1 MNFLLEKTRV
11 FLPQLENLIFSE
23 KQKVT
28 DFKYIPCG
36 YKGITSAVPEVTDK
50 WRDFSEFDRWG
61 DTTDSH
67 GWFYKKITV
76 PENMKGKPVEFYF
89 AVGDPFSKVDHD
101 PQFTV
106 YVNGKVNNGND
117 ENHRYTLL
125 EGSDEY
131 EICIY
136 AYTGMN
142 RCRHS
147 IVSFVATV
155 DTLYKELYYAL
166 KVPYEALCL
175 LQENSKEYADIIMH
189 INNAL
194 NLIDIRVPDSQ
205 ECRETCKKALD
216 YLNNKFYGEY
226 CHEQDANCICIGHT
240 HIDVAWLWTLS
251 QTREKVVRSFST
263 VLALMK
269 QYPEYKF
276 MSSQAQLYKYL
287 KEEAPDLYEEVKEM
301 VRQGRWEVEGA
312 MWVEADCN
320 LTSGESLVRQILY
333 GKRFFKKEFNVDNKV
348 LWLPDV
354 FGYSAAMPQIL
365 RKSGVDKF
373 VTSKIGWNE
382 YNMMPYDTFMWHGI
396 DGTPVFTHFLT
407 AQETDKNNRIE
418 TFTTYTG
425 KLDPTHLKGA
435 WNRYQQ
441 KHLNN
446 EVILTFGYG
455 DGGGGTTQKDM
466 EYYKYA
472 KQGIPSIPNAKIEFA
487 GTFLDRIKSRME
499 NQPKMPHW
507 TGELYLEY
515 HRGTYTSNACNKRN
529 NRKSEFLYQN
539 LELFSEIN
547 RLINKGDYP
556 KSEIDDGWECILLN
570 QFHDIIPGSSIAP
583 VYEEST
589 RQYEAIG
596 KVGNELLNTAENELA
611 ANINTDG
618 GIVVFNPLSFEN
630 SGVADVDGE
639 KIYAENIPAKGW
651 KVIKG
656 NESKGSVKLSDKYLE
671 NDYFIVEFN
680 SDYTI
685 SRIFDKRENREVL
698 KNGEKANVIEAYE
711 DFPRAY
717 DAWEISVYYKEKRWE
732 INDVS
737 SVRELSD
744 GVRKGFEITRKYHN
758 STITQKIY
766 LYNDID
772 KIDFETSAEWYEEHI
787 LLKAAFPVEI
797 NADKATYE
805 IQFGSVQRPTHTNT
819 SWDEAKF
826 EVCAHKYA
834 DISECDYGVT
844 LLNDCKYG
852 HDIHNGVMRLTLLKC
867 ATHPSPVAD
876 KGHHEFTYSLRP
888 HSGDFRHVDTVRLA
902 YDLNNPMTA
911 FKIGAHKGTLP
922 ESYSFVNVSQ
932 NNIVIDTVKKA
943 EDSDSTVIR
952 MYESWNKRTGGVKI
966 NFGFPVKNA
975 ALCDLMENEICKI
988 PVFDNTVTLDVKPFE
1003 IVTVKV
1009 SN

>member
-1 MNFLLEKTRV
+1 MKFLLEKTRV
-11 FLPQLENLIFSE
+11 FLTQLEGLIFSE
-23 KQKVT
+23 KEKIT
-28 DFKYIPCG
+28 DFKYISCD
-36 YKGITSAVPEVTDK
+36 YKGTGNGVPSVTDEWK
-50 WRDFSEFDRWG
+50 NFGEFDRWG
-61 DTTDSH
+61 ETTDAH
-67 GWFYKKITV
+67 GWFYKKIKI
-76 PENMKGKPVEFYF
+76 PENMKGRPVEFYF
-89 AVGDPFSKVDHD
+89 AVGDHMQQVDHD

-117 ENHRYTLL
+117 EHHRYTLL
-125 EGSDEY
+125 NGSDEY
-131 EICIY
+131 DIHIY

-147 IVSFVATV
+147 ISSFIATV
-155 DTLYKELYYAL
+155 DTLYKELYYDL
-166 KVPYEALCL
+166 KVPYEVLCL
-175 LQENSKEYADIIMH
+175 LQENSKEYADILMH
-189 INNAL
+189 INTAL
-194 NLIDIRVPDSQ
+194 NMIDIRVPDSQ
-205 ECRETCKKALD
+205 ECRTTCKKALE
-216 YLNNKFYGEY
+216 YLNTEFYGKY
-226 CHEQDANCICIGHT
+226 CGEQDVNCICIGHT

-287 KEEAPDLYEEVKEM
+287 KEEAPDLYDEIKEM
-301 VRQGRWEVEGA
+301 ARQGRWEVEGA

-333 GKRFFKKEFNVDNKV
+333 GKRFFKKEFDVDSKV

-407 AQETDKNNRIE
+407 AQDTDKNNHVD
-418 TFTTYTG
+418 TFTTYTAR
-425 KLDPTHLKGA
+425 LNPSQLKGA

-466 EYYKYA
+466 EYSKRTA
-472 KQGIPSIPNAKIEFA
+472 KGIPTLPNSKIEFA
-487 GTFLDRIKSRME
+487 GNFLERIKQRME
-499 NQPKMPHW
+499 NNPKMPHW
-507 TGELYLEY
+507 SGELYLEY

-547 RLINKGDYP
+547 RLINKGNYP
-556 KSEIDDGWECILLN
+556 KAEIDEGWECILLN

-589 RQYEAIG
+589 RQYNAISQ
-596 KVGNELLNTAENELA
+596 VGNNLLSDALRDISS
-611 ANINTDG
+611 NIETDG
-618 GIVVFNPLSFEN
+618 GIAVFNPLSFEN
-630 SGVADVDGE
+630 SGVVDINGE
-639 KIYAENIPAKGW
+639 KIYVENVPAKGW
-651 KVIKG
+651 KIAQG
-656 NESKGSVKLSDKYLE
+656 NESSGSVTINGKTIE
-671 NDYFIVEFN
+671 NEFFKV
-680 SDYTI
+680 SFAEDYTI
-685 SRIFDKRENREVL
+685 TSLYDKRANRQVL
-698 KNGEKANVIEAYE
+698 KCGERANVIEAYE

-737 SVRELSD
+737 AVKEISD

-758 STITQKIY
+758 STIIQRIY

-772 KIDFETSAEWYEEHI
+772 KIDFETSAEWFEEHI
-787 LLKAAFPVEI
+787 LLKAAFPVDI
-797 NADKATYE
+797 NADRATYE
-805 IQFGSVQRPTHTNT
+805 IQFGSVERPTHTNT
-819 SWDEAKF
+819 TWDEAKF

-844 LLNDCKYG
+844 LFNDCKYG
-852 HDIHNGVMRLTLLKC
+852 YDIHGGIMRLTLLKC

-876 KGHHEFTYSLRP
+876 KGHHDFTYSLRP
-888 HSGDFRHVDTVRLA
+888 HQGDFRHAETVRLA
-902 YDLNNPMTA
+902 YDLNNPMFA
-911 FKIGAHKGTLP
+911 VKIGEQSGSLP
-922 ESYSFVNVSQ
+922 DNYSFISVSQ
-932 NNIVIDTVKKA
+932 ENVVVDTVKKA
-943 EDSDSTVIR
+943 EDSNSTVVR
-952 MYESWNKRTGGVKI
+952 MYESWNKRTNGLSV
-966 NFGFPVKNA
+966 NFGFSVNKVT
-975 ALCDLMENEICKI
+975 LCDLMENEICEL
-988 PVFDNTVTLDVKPFE
+988 PVTDNAVTLDVKPFE
-1003 IVTVKV
+1003 IVTLKV
-1009 SN
+1009 E

>member
-1 MNFLLEKTRV
+1 MKFLLDKINV
-11 FLPQLENLIFSE
+11 FLPQLEKLVFSQ
-23 KQKVT
+23 KQAVT

-36 YKGITSAVPEVTDK
+36 YKKGSQPPEITDEWV
-50 WRDFSEFDRWG
+50 DFGEYDRWG
-61 DTTDSH
+61 DSTDSH
-67 GWFYKKITV
+67 GWFYKKV
-76 PENMKGKPVEFYF
+76 VLPDSMKGKPVEFYF
-89 AVGDPFSKVDHD
+89 AVGDCMDNVDHD
-101 PQFTV
+101 PQFLV

-125 EGSDEY
+125 QGSDEY
-131 EICIY
+131 EIYIY

-147 IVSFVATV
+147 VVSFISVV
-155 DTLYKELYYAL
+155 DNLYKELYYDIKVPFEAL
-166 KVPYEALCL
+166 KL
-175 LQENSKEYADIIMH
+175 LQENDKNYADMLMR

-194 NLIDIRVPDSQ
+194 NMIDIRVPNSP
-205 ECRETCKKALD
+205 ECRKTCEEALK
-216 YLNNKFYGEY
+216 YLEEEFYGKY
-226 CHEQDANCICIGHT
+226 CEKQDVNCICIGHT

-263 VLALMK
+263 VLELMR

-287 KEEAPDLYEEVKEM
+287 KQEAPDLYEEVKEM

-333 GKRFFKKEFNVDNKV
+333 GKRFFNKEFGVDNKV

-382 YNMMPYDTFMWHGI
+382 SNMMPYDTFMWHGI
-396 DGTPVFTHFLT
+396 DNTPVFTHFLT
-407 AQETDKNNRIE
+407 AQDTDKNNHID

-425 KLDPTHLKGA
+425 KLNPSQLKGA

-466 EYYKYA
+466 EYYKRA
-472 KQGIPSIPNAKIEFA
+472 KKGIPTIPNAKIEFA
-487 GTFLDRIKSRME
+487 GSFLERIKERME

-507 TGELYLEY
+507 SGELYLEY
-515 HRGTYTSNACNKRN
+515 HRGTYTSNANNKRN

-547 RLINKGDYP
+547 RLINKGNYP

-589 RQYEAIG
+589 KQYEAIG
-596 KVGNELLNTAENELA
+596 QVGNALLNNAQKELA
-611 ANINTDG
+611 ENINTDG
-618 GIVVFNPLSFEN
+618 GIAVFNPLSFEN
-630 SGVADVDGE
+630 SGVVNVGGE
-639 KIYAENIPAKGW
+639 LFFVENVPAKGW

-656 NESKGSVKLSDKYLE
+656 NESKGSVQLCEKSVE
-671 NDYFIVEFN
+671 NAFFAVEFN
-680 SDYTI
+680 DDYTI

-698 KNGEKANVIEAYE
+698 KPGEKANVIEAYE

-717 DAWEISVYYKEKRWE
+717 DAWELSVYYKEKRWE

-737 SVRELSD
+737 
-744 GVRKGFEITRKYHN
+744 GVKFLDEGIRKGIEITRKFN
-758 STITQKIY
+758 KSTITQKIY

-772 KIDFETSAEWYEEHI
+772 KIDFDTQADWFEEHI
-787 LLKAAFPVEI
+787 LLKAAFPVDI

-805 IQFGSVQRPTHTNT
+805 IQFGCVERPTHTNT
-819 SWDEAKF
+819 SWDAAKF
-826 EVCAHKYA
+826 EVCAHKFA
-834 DISECDYGVT
+834 DLSECDYGVT
-844 LLNDCKYG
+844 ILNDCKYG
-852 HDIHNGVMRLTLLKC
+852 HDIHDSVIRLTLLKC

-876 KGHHEFTYSLRP
+876 KGHHQFIYSLRP
-888 HSGDFRHVDTVRLA
+888 HTGDFKHADTVRLA

-911 FKIGAHKGTLP
+911 IRLSKQIGTLP
-922 ESYSFVNVSQ
+922 ESYSFVSVSDENV
-932 NNIVIDTVKKA
+932 VIDTVKKA
-943 EDSDSTVIR
+943 EDSNSTIIR
-952 MYESWNKRTGGVKI
+952 MYEAWNKRTNNAKLT
-966 NFGFPVKNA
+966 FGFPARKVT
-975 ALCDLMENEICKI
+975 LCDLMENDICEL
-988 PVFDNTVTLDVKPFE
+988 TVENNSVELNVKPYE

-1009 SN
+1009 N

>member
-1 MNFLLEKTRV
+1 MNFLLEKIRV
-11 FLPQLENLIFSE
+11 FLPQIEEQIFAQ
-23 KQKVT
+23 KQTVT

-36 YKGITSAVPEVTDK
+36 YKETGSGVPEVTDE
-50 WRDFSEFDRWG
+50 WQNFGEFDRWG
-61 DTTDSH
+61 DSTDSH
-67 GWFYKKITV
+67 GWFYKKIV
-76 PENMKGKPVEFYF
+76 IPENMKGKPVEFYF
-89 AVGDPFSKVDHD
+89 AVGDPFQQVDHD
-101 PQFTV
+101 PQFMV

-117 ENHRYTLL
+117 EHHRYTLL
-125 EGSDEY
+125 EDADEY
-131 EICIY
+131 DIFVY

-147 IVSFVATV
+147 ITSFISVV
-155 DTLYKELYYAL
+155 DPLYKELYYDI
-166 KVPYEALCL
+166 KVPYDTLCL

-194 NLIDIRVPDSQ
+194 NMIDFRVPNSP
-205 ECRETCKKALD
+205 ECRKTCEDALN
-216 YLNNKFYGEY
+216 YLREEFYGKY
-226 CHEQDANCICIGHT
+226 CGEQDVNCICIGHT
-240 HIDVAWLWTLS
+240 HIDVAWLWTLD

-269 QYPEYKF
+269 QYPDYKF

-312 MWVEADCN
+312 MWVEADTN
-320 LTSGESLVRQILY
+320 LPSGESLVRQILY
-333 GKRFFKKEFNVDNKV
+333 GKRFFNKEFGVDNKV

-354 FGYSAAMPQIL
+354 FGYSAALPQIL

-382 YNMMPYDTFMWHGI
+382 TNMMPYDTFMWHGI

-407 AQETDKNNRIE
+407 AQRTDKNNKIE
-418 TFTTYTG
+418 TFTTYTAH
-425 KLDPTHLKGA
+425 LDPMHLKGA

-455 DGGGGTTQKDM
+455 DGGGGTTQMDM
-466 EYYKYA
+466 EYSKRT
-472 KQGIPSIPNAKIEFA
+472 KMGIPSVPNSKIEFA
-487 GTFLDRIKSRME
+487 GTFLERIKSRME
-499 NQPKMPHW
+499 NHPKMPHW
-507 TGELYLEY
+507 RGELYLEY

-547 RLINKGDYP
+547 RLINKGNYP
-556 KSEIDDGWECILLN
+556 KAEIDEGWECILLN

-589 RQYEAIG
+589 RQYNAIK
-596 KVGNELLNTAENELA
+596 KVATDLIGNTQKEIAEN
-611 ANINTDG
+611 IKTDG
-618 GIVVFNPLSFEN
+618 GIAVFNPLSFEN
-630 SGVADVDGE
+630 SGVVDVDGE
-639 KIYAENIPAKGW
+639 KLYAENVPAKGW

-656 NESKGSVKLSDKYLE
+656 NESKGNVQLTDKSIE
-671 NDYFIVEFN
+671 NDYFILEFN
-680 SDYTI
+680 DDYTL
-685 SRIFDKRENREVL
+685 SRIYDKRENREVL
-698 KNGEKANVIEAYE
+698 RKGEKGNVIEAFE

-737 SVRELSD
+737 GIKALDE
-744 GVRKGFEITRKYHN
+744 GVRKGIEITRKFN
-758 STITQKIY
+758 KSTITQKIY

-772 KIDFETSAEWYEEHI
+772 KIDFETSAEWFEEHI
-787 LLKAAFPVEI
+787 LIKAAFPVDI

-805 IQFGSVQRPTHTNT
+805 VQFGSVERPTHTNT
-819 SWDEAKF
+819 SWDAAKF

-852 HDIHNGVMRLTLLKC
+852 HDIHDGIMRLTLLKC
-867 ATHPSPVAD
+867 ATDPSPVAD
-876 KGHHEFTYSLRP
+876 KGHHDFTYSLRP
-888 HSGDFRHVDTVRLA
+888 HSGDFKHADTVRLA
-902 YDLNNPMTA
+902 YDLNNPMSA
-911 FKIGAHKGTLP
+911 VKVGKQDGSLP
-922 ESYSFVNVSQ
+922 ESYSLVSISEKNV
-932 NNIVIDTVKKA
+932 VVDTVKKA
-943 EDSDSTVIR
+943 EDSSGTIVR
-952 MYESWNKRTGGVKI
+952 MYENWNKRVNATI
-966 NFGFPVKNA
+966 NFGFPVKKA
-975 ALCDLMENEICKI
+975 TLCDLMENDIEELA
-988 PVFDNTVTLDVKPFE
+988 VVDNTVTLPVKPFE

-1009 SN
+1009 DR